1 MKATRINWLG
11 TKLAHAQVPAHNL
24 NERVGG
30 EPVSIL
36 LLHYTGMVTAAK
48 ALHWL
53 TAPESQVSCHYLV
66 DEHGAIT
73 QMVDENMRA
82 WHAGAGS
89 WRGEEDVNS
98 RSIGIE
104 IHNPGHKPVYI
115 DFPAQQMSAV
125 ADLSRDIISRH
136 NISARDVLA
145 HSDIAPARKIDPGEK
160 FDWKFLHE
168 KGVGH
173 WVSPEPFSGGSFLQQ
188 GDQGDAVL
196 ALQSLLK
203 HYGYEIQLN
212 SFFDEATRLAVAAF
226 QRHFRQAK
234 VDGVADQSTVA
245 TLHKLLRS
253 LET

>member
-1 MKATRINWLG
+1 MKASSTKWLG
-11 TKLAHAQVPAHNL
+11 TKLAHAQTASPNI
-24 NERVGG
+24 NERSAGQ
-30 EPVSIL
+30 PVSIL
-36 LLHYTGMVTAAK
+36 LLHYTGMETAAK

-53 TAPESQVSCHYLV
+53 TAHESQVSCHYLV
-66 DEHGAIT
+66 DERGAIT

-82 WHAGAGS
+82 WHAGSGS
-89 WRGEEDVNS
+89 WRGKEDVNA

-104 IHNPGHKPVYI
+104 IHNPGHVNGYI

-125 ADLSRDIISRH
+125 ADLCRDIVERH
-136 NISARDVLA
+136 KISAREVLA
-145 HSDIAPARKIDPGEK
+145 HSDIAPSRKIDPGEK

-173 WVSPEPFSGGSFLQQ
+173 WVEPQPLMGGSFLQQ

-203 HYGYEIQLN
+203 HYGYEIQLTG
-212 SFFDEATRLAVAAF
+212 FFDEATRLAVAAF

-253 LET
+253 LEA

>member
-1 MKATRINWLG
+1 VNGAPINWIG
-11 TKLAHAQVPAHNL
+11 TKLVHAQVPSSNI
-24 NERVGG
+24 NERVKGQA
-30 EPVSIL
+30 VSIL
-36 LLHYTGMVTAAK
+36 LLHYTGMETAAK

-73 QMVDENMRA
+73 QMVDENMRG

-104 IHNPGHKPVYI
+104 IHNPGHTHGYI
-115 DFPAQQMSAV
+115 DFPQMQMTAV
-125 ADLSRDIISRH
+125 ADLAHDIISRH
-136 NISARDVLA
+136 NILARDVLA

-173 WVSPEPFSGGSFLQQ
+173 WVAPEPISGGSFLQQ
-188 GDQGDAVL
+188 GDKGDAVL

-203 HYGYEIQLN
+203 LYGYGIQLT
-212 SFFDEATRLAVAAF
+212 SFFDEATKQTVAAF
-226 QRHFRQAK
+226 QRHFRPAK

-253 LET
+253 IET

>member
-1 MKATRINWLG
+1 MNATSIKWLG
-11 TKLAHAQVPAHNL
+11 TNLAHAQVASPNI
-24 NERVGG
+24 NERIAGQ
-30 EPVSIL
+30 PVSIL

-48 ALHWL
+48 ALRWL

-73 QMVDENMRA
+73 QMVDENKRA

-115 DFPAQQMSAV
+115 DFPKVQMSAV
-125 ADLSRDIISRH
+125 AELCRDILQRH
-136 NISARDVLA
+136 KISARDVLA

-160 FDWKFLHE
+160 FDWGFLHQH
-168 KGVGH
+168 GVGH
-173 WVSPEPFSGGSFLQQ
+173 WAAPEPLSGGSFLQQ
-188 GDQGDAVL
+188 GDRGDAVL

-212 SFFDEATRLAVAAF
+212 SFFDEATRLVVAAF

>member
-1 MKATRINWLG
+1 MKATSINWLG
-11 TKLAHAQVPAHNL
+11 TKLSHAQVPAHNF

-30 EPVSIL
+30 QPVSIL
-36 LLHYTGMVTAAK
+36 LLHYTGMATAAK
-48 ALHWL
+48 AQHWL
-53 TAPESQVSCHYLV
+53 TSAEGQVSCHYLV

-73 QMVDENMRA
+73 QMVDENKRA

-89 WRGEEDVNS
+89 WRGVEDVNS

-104 IHNPGHKPVYI
+104 IHNPGHTHGYV
-115 DFPAQQMSAV
+115 DFPQIQMQAV
-125 ADLSRDIISRH
+125 AELCHDILQRH
-136 NISARDVLA
+136 RISARDVLA

-160 FDWKFLHE
+160 FDWQFLHRY
-168 KGVGH
+168 GVGQ
-173 WVSPEPFSGGSFLQQ
+173 WVAPEPLSGGSFLQQ

-212 SFFDEATRLAVAAF
+212 GFFDEATRLAVAAF
-226 QRHFRQAK
+226 QRHFRQVK

>member
-1 MKATRINWLG
+1 MKPSSTKWLG
-11 TKLAHAQVPAHNL
+11 TKLAHAQVPSPNI
-24 NERVGG
+24 NERSAGQ
-30 EPVSIL
+30 PVSIL
-36 LLHYTGMVTAAK
+36 LLHYTGMETATK

-73 QMVDENMRA
+73 QMVDETKRA

-89 WRGEEDVNS
+89 WHGEEDVNS

-104 IHNPGHKPVYI
+104 IHNPGHKPVYT
-115 DFPAQQMSAV
+115 DFPKVQMAAV
-125 ADLSRDIISRH
+125 AELCSDIVSRH
-136 NISARDVLA
+136 KISARNVLA
-145 HSDIAPARKIDPGEK
+145 HSDIAPSRKIDPGEK
-160 FDWKFLHE
+160 FDWKFLHD
-168 KGVGH
+168 KGIGH
-173 WVSPEPFSGGSFLQQ
+173 WVDPEPLSGGSFLQQ
-188 GDQGDAVL
+188 GDQGDAVF

-212 SFFDEATRLAVAAF
+212 SFFDEATRLAVTAF

-245 TLHKLLRS
+245 TLHKLLLS
-253 LET
+253 S